1 MYNSKQLAENIRF
14 ELEKKNISQKDFL
27 EKCELGVNTI
37 RKLSTGTDI
46 VVKSLV
52 KIADSLNCST
62 YFLLGRES
70 SLPINKK
77 FISADPLFLDK
88 LLSLPADDQNEI
100 IHMTNYKYEQYQK
113 KKRQLSSGS
122 KTTEADE
129 AYDML
134 A

>member
-52 KIADSLNCST
+52 KIADSLN
-62 YFLLGRES
+62 
-70 SLPINKK
+70 
-77 FISADPLFLDK
+77 
-88 LLSLPADDQNEI
+88 LSL
-100 IHMTNYKYEQYQK
+100 IHI
-113 KKRQLSSGS
+113 
-122 KTTEADE
+122 
-129 AYDML
+129 
-134 A
+134 

>member
-37 RKLSTGTDI
+37 RKLSNGTDI

-52 KIADSLNCST
+52 KIADTLSCST
-62 YFLLGRES
+62 DFLLGRES
-70 SLPINKK
+70 SSTIKK
-77 FISADPLFLDK
+77 KSKATDPLFLDK
-88 LLSLPADDQNEI
+88 LYSLPADDQNEI
-100 IHMTNYKYEQYQK
+100 AHMIDYKYEQYQK
-113 KKRQLSSGS
+113 KKRQLSSS
-122 KTTEADE
+122 SELADE
-129 AYDML
+129 IHDML